1 MAIWGNIP
9 QTQNVKGQMAR
20 RMATKFQIDV
30 PLGHDPLLWN
40 PADRSLAQRGT
51 ADRES
56 RGARRKNAKRI

>member
-1 MAIWGNIP
+1 
-9 QTQNVKGQMAR
+9 MAR